1 MSLHPDDAAAYILF
15 LEEQVEQ
22 GRSVVWDLLRT
33 CDSDIDNGAYIKAR
47 EWLWK

>member
-15 LEEQVEQ
+15 LEDQVEQ
-22 GRSVVWDLLRT
+22 ARSVMTGLLHA
-33 CDSDIDNGAYIKAR
+33 CDSDIDNSAYIKAR